1 MAQYPNLNG
10 LIEDRDTK
18 IKELAKEIGV
28 STKQIKRWKDGTS
41 EMGIDKLVKI
51 CTYYSVSADY
61 ILGLPRGLEWH
72 GDEGCKLGNFPMKSP
87 ILYTGDFIRDG
98 HDQSGAF

>member
-18 IKELAKEIGV
+18 IKELAKKIGV

-61 ILGLPRGLEWH
+61 ILGLPRRLEWPR
-72 GDEGCKLGNFPMKSP
+72 G
-87 ILYTGDFIRDG
+87 
-98 HDQSGAF
+98 